1 MWQAQA
7 AMFLGV
13 YPRRKGVSKLFKI
26 VVLLGIV
33 QLALHI
39 LGVAQR
45 GGGIATRAPGDGD
58 AMNRTVVNID
68 IFQPVG
74 IV

>member
-13 YPRRKGVSKLFKI
+13 HPRRKGVSKLFKI
-26 VVLLGIV
+26 VVFLGIV
-33 QLALHI
+33 QLTLHI
-39 LGVAQR
+39 LGVA
-45 GGGIATRAPGDGD
+45 IRAPGDGD
-58 AMNRTVVNID
+58 AMNCTVVNID

>member
-1 MWQAQA
+1 MWQAQE

-13 YPRRKGVSKLFKI
+13 HPRRKGVSKLFKI

-33 QLALHI
+33 QLTLHI
-39 LGVAQR
+39 LGVA
-45 GGGIATRAPGDGD
+45 IRAPGDGD
-58 AMNRTVVNID
+58 AMNCTVVNID

>member
-1 MWQAQA
+1 
-7 AMFLGV
+7 MFLGV
-13 YPRRKGVSKLFKI
+13 HPRRKGVSKLFKI

-33 QLALHI
+33 QLTLHI
-39 LGVAQR
+39 LGVA
-45 GGGIATRAPGDGD
+45 IRAPGDGD

>member
-1 MWQAQA
+1 MWQVLA

-13 YPRRKGVSKLFKI
+13 HPRRKGVSKLFKI
-26 VVLLGIV
+26 VVFLGIV
-33 QLALHI
+33 QLALDI
-39 LGVAQR
+39 LGVA
-45 GGGIATRAPGDGD
+45 IRAPGDGD
-58 AMNRTVVNID
+58 AMNRTIVNID

>member
-13 YPRRKGVSKLFKI
+13 HPRRKGVSKLFKI

-33 QLALHI
+33 QLTLHI
-39 LGVAQR
+39 LGVA
-45 GGGIATRAPGDGD
+45 IRAPGDGD

>member
-13 YPRRKGVSKLFKI
+13 HPRRKGVSKLFKI

-33 QLALHI
+33 QLTLHI
-39 LGVAQR
+39 LGVA
-45 GGGIATRAPGDGD
+45 IRAPGDGD
-58 AMNRTVVNID
+58 AMNCTVVNID

>member
-1 MWQAQA
+1 
-7 AMFLGV
+7 MFLGV
-13 YPRRKGVSKLFKI
+13 HPRRKGVSKLFKI

-33 QLALHI
+33 QLTLHI
-39 LGVAQR
+39 LGVA
-45 GGGIATRAPGDGD
+45 IRAPGDGD
-58 AMNRTVVNID
+58 AMNCTVVNID

>member
-1 MWQAQA
+1 MWQALA

-13 YPRRKGVSKLFKI
+13 HPRRKGVSKLFKI

-33 QLALHI
+33 QLTLHI
-39 LGVAQR
+39 LGVA
-45 GGGIATRAPGDGD
+45 IRAPGDGD
-58 AMNRTVVNID
+58 AMNCTVVNID

>member
-7 AMFLGV
+7 AMFLGIH
-13 YPRRKGVSKLFKI
+13 PRRKGVSKLFKI

-33 QLALHI
+33 QLTLHI
-39 LGVAQR
+39 LGVA
-45 GGGIATRAPGDGD
+45 IRAPGDGD
-58 AMNRTVVNID
+58 AMNCTVVNID

>member
-13 YPRRKGVSKLFKI
+13 HLRRKGVSKLFKI

-39 LGVAQR
+39 LGVA
-45 GGGIATRAPGDGD
+45 IRAPGDGD

-74 IV
+74 VV